1 MIKSEGLVLKGQI
14 QNNNRKKML
23 TKNYGFT
30 LIELSIVMVII
41 GLIIG
46 GILTGRELIHGADV
60 RATVSQITEY
70 NAAVNN
76 FNMKYN
82 AIPGDFITAST
93 YIAGS
98 LNGNGDGLVS
108 LVNGPK
114 TPVATSVNGQKL
126 ETTSGNTCNEVV
138 NFWSHLASSGIIN
151 GSYPP
156 LSGLS
161 GPAQLVNTNF
171 PATKINSSIGI
182 IVYGNYH
189 DYINYYAL
197 GVTQVGIDGANSY
210 VYSANLLS
218 PSDALAID
226 TKIDD
231 GNPIS
236 GIVVARNPTSSSY
249 VGQGLESI
257 PTITGSSTLS
267 TNQVTQCLAG
277 TTYGTAPNYYNT
289 AASVSSALCQL
300 RIRLNQP

>member
-1 MIKSEGLVLKGQI
+1 MS
-14 QNNNRKKML
+14 

-46 GILTGRELIHGADV
+46 GILTGQELIHGALV
-60 RATVSQITEY
+60 RATVSQITQY

-82 AIPGDFITAST
+82 AIPGDFMNAST
-93 YIAGS
+93 YIAGV
-98 LNGNGDGLVS
+98 LNGNGDGLVG
-108 LVNGPK
+108 LVNGPT
-114 TPVATSVNGQKL
+114 TPVATSVNGQQL
-126 ETTSGNTCNEVV
+126 ETISGNTCNEVV

-156 LSGLS
+156 LSGTS

-182 IVYGNYH
+182 IVYGNYR
-189 DYINYYAL
+189 DYINYYSL
-197 GVTQVGIDGANSY
+197 GVTKVGAGDAY
-210 VYSANLLS
+210 DEVYSVNLLS

-226 TKIDD
+226 TKLDD

-236 GIVVARNPTSSSY
+236 GIVVARTSSSY
-249 VGQGLESI
+249 VNQGLESI
-257 PTITGSSTLS
+257 PTITGLSTLS

-277 TTYGTAPNYYNT
+277 ITYGTAPNYYNT

-300 RIRLNQP
+300 RISLNGSVI